1 MHAAGVRPA
10 AVAGLFYAAD
20 PARLLQDVE
29 SLLISPASFS
39 HRPKA
44 LIAPHA
50 GYVYSGAVAGK
61 AFALLRGAGPDIT
74 RVVVIGPAHYV
85 ALRGISIS
93 TMGAFET
100 PLGTVEV
107 DRDAL
112 MQLTDLPF
120 VRADDAAHAPEHALE
135 VELPF
140 LQMVLSQFRLV
151 PLVVGEATPTQVAA
165 ALERL
170 WGGSETLVVISSD
183 LSYYYD
189 YETACRLDAATAG
202 IIERGEWP
210 QLTSDNAC
218 GFLCVAGLLIAAAN
232 CGLNAQRVALCNS
245 ADTAGGRD
253 RVVGYGA
260 WAL

>member
-10 AVAGLFYAAD
+10 AVAGFFYAAD
-20 PARLLQDVE
+20 PARLRQDVE

-100 PLGTVEV
+100 PLGTVEL

-189 YETACRLDAATAG
+189 YSM
-202 IIERGEWP
+202 P
-210 QLTSDNAC
+210 QPLASSS
-218 GFLCVAGLLIAAAN
+218 AAN
-232 CGLNAQRVALCNS
+232 GRSSLRIMRAVFCVWLGCSLRPQIVVSTRNALPCATPPIPPAAVIGWS
-245 ADTAGGRD
+245 ATGPGRFS
-253 RVVGYGA
+253 
-260 WAL
+260 

>member
-1 MHAAGVRPA
+1 MLMWASTVKGQRAGHQMHAAGVRPA
-10 AVAGLFYAAD
+10 AVAGFFYAAD
-20 PARLLQDVE
+20 PARLRQDVE

-61 AFALLRGAGPDIT
+61 GFALLRGAGPDIT

-85 ALRGISIS
+85 ALRGIAIS

-100 PLGTVEV
+100 PLGTVEL

-135 VELPF
+135 VEIPF
-140 LQMVLSQFRLV
+140 LQMVLSQFRLM
-151 PLVVGEATPTQVAA
+151 PLVV
-165 ALERL
+165 
-170 WGGSETLVVISSD
+170 GGSETLVVISSD
-183 LSYYYD
+183 LSHYYD

-202 IIERGEWP
+202 TIERGEWP

-218 GFLCVAGLLIAAAN
+218 GFLAVAGLLIAAAN
-232 CGLNAQRVALCNS
+232 CGLNAQRLALCNS

-260 WAL
+260 WAF